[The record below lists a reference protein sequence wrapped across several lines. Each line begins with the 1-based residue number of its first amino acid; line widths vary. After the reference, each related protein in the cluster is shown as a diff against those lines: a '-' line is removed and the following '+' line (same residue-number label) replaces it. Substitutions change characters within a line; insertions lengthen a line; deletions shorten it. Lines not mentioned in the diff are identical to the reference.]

1 MTKFRRLS
9 DIQRQLWSRSV
20 CSQSCGVYRGR
31 RRLSS
36 VCASG
41 YENCGSVES
50 CEMSGSGLIVSGS
63 GLVVSEW
70 V

>member
-20 CSQSCGVYRGR
+20 CLQSCGVYRGR
-31 RRLSS
+31 RRWSS

-50 CEMSGSGLIVSGS
+50 CEMSGLVVSGS